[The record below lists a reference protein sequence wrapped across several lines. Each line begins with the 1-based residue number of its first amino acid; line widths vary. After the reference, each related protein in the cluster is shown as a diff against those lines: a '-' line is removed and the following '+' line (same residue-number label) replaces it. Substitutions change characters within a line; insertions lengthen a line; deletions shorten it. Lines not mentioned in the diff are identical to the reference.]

1 MQKLCMLALALALI
15 ILPNLVFAADADVPR
30 ITREDLK
37 AKIEKG
43 EGVIVLDV
51 RASGSYAGSNVKIKG
66 ALRIA
71 PDEIE
76 TRYKELSRDKEI
88 IAYCT

>member
-1 MQKLCMLALALALI
+1 MGKFSLFVSVLCLI
-15 ILPNLVFAADADVPR
+15 FLPAIVFAVGDNVQR
-30 ITREDLK
+30 ISKEELK
-37 AKIEKG
+37 AKMEKG

-51 RASGSYAGSNVKIKG
+51 RASGSYDGSAVKIKG

-76 TRYKELSRDKEI
+76 ARYKELPKDKEI